1 MNFTEYARYDGL
13 GLADLIRN
21 KEVTAKELAELVL
34 AGVQKINPQINA
46 VIEVY
51 DERVEK
57 ADELLLPETPFCG
70 VPFFLKDLGAT
81 EAGKPQEMGSR
92 LAKGY
97 VADTDAYLTIRFKE
111 AGAIIL
117 GRTTTPERGL
127 AATTESILTGATR
140 NPWDLSRIAGGSS
153 GGSAAAVA
161 AGIVPVA
168 HASDGGGSIR
178 IPAACCG
185 LVGLKPS
192 RGRVTLGPD
201 ADERLFGLVQ
211 EFVVSRTVRD
221 TAAMLDAVSLP
232 APGDPYVIIQ
242 PRRPYLKEI
251 NAPIGKLR
259 IAFTAQSWTG
269 LEVNPEVADKAKDVA
284 RLCEVMGHDVEEAK
298 PQFDLE
304 SYFGA
309 LRVMWGSSVSFACD
323 RLAEMMSRP
332 VDADHLEP
340 VTFIIYENARNY
352 SAADVISA
360 KIALNTARRKV
371 GRFFES
377 YDLLLTP
384 TVTQLP
390 VALGAIDLNQD
401 DGLEAWEYGTAQF
414 TAFTNL
420 GNATGYPA
428 ISLPL
433 CQSADGLPIGMQF
446 MAGFGEEALLM
457 RVASAF
463 EEALPWIDRRPPVHV
478 GNLPN
483 TESRK

>member
-1 MNFTEYARYDGL
+1 MNLSEYARYDGL

-21 KEVTAKELAELVL
+21 KEVTARDLAELAL
-34 AGVQKINPQINA
+34 SGVQKINPQINA

-51 DERVEK
+51 QERVEK
-57 ADELLLPETPFCG
+57 ADELLLPEVPFCG

-92 LAKGY
+92 LAKGR
-97 VADTDAYLTIRFKE
+97 VAAADAYLTTRFKD

-117 GRTTTPERGL
+117 GRTTTPELGL
-127 AATTESILTGATR
+127 AATTESILTGATK

-161 AGIVPVA
+161 AGVIPVA

-192 RGRVTLGPD
+192 RGRVTFGPD

-221 TAAMLDAVSLP
+221 TAAMLDAVSQS
-232 APGDPYVIIQ
+232 APGDPFIIVQ
-242 PRRPYLKEI
+242 PRQPYLKEI
-251 NAPIGKLR
+251 NAPTGKLR
-259 IAFTAQSWTG
+259 IAFTSESWTG
-269 LEVNPEVADKAKDVA
+269 IEVNPEVADKLNEVA
-284 RLCEVMGHDVEEAK
+284 RLCEEMGHNVEAAK

-304 SYFGA
+304 PYYGA
-309 LRVMWGSSVSFACD
+309 LGVIWGSSLGFTCD
-323 RLAEMMSRP
+323 KLAEIMNRP
-332 VDADHLEP
+332 VDGDYLEP
-340 VTFIIYENARNY
+340 VTFSIYESSRNY

-371 GRFFES
+371 GRFFAS

-390 VALGAIDLNQD
+390 AALGTIDLNQD
-401 DGLEAWEYGTAQF
+401 EGLKAWEYGTAQF
-414 TAFTNL
+414 NAFTNL

-433 CQSADGLPIGMQF
+433 CQSADGLPIGVQF
-446 MAGFGEEALLM
+446 MAGFGEEALLLQI
-457 RVASAF
+457 AGAF

-478 GNLPN
+478 
-483 TESRK
+483 SS